1 MNILVTLDSNY
12 VFPLTVLLKSLMI
25 TNSESEFDIYVAHS
39 SLTEEDFE
47 KIKSAADLSRTRIH
61 QILVSAG
68 ILENAPVL
76 KRITK
81 ETYYRLLMM
90 DYLPQNV
97 DRILYIDPDT
107 VVLRDISPLY
117 NIDFKGRTIAAAGHT
132 KLFIEDLNHLRFR
145 TGKGTSEEWN
155 KINGIKTSG
164 FLSKTIHYHEA
175 HTMSDWTVDSKATCK
190 AEGEQSRYCTYDCGY
205 TETATIPVAAHA
217 MGNWYTAKN
226 PTCTAKGQSKR
237 DCTYGCG
244 TSETKDISA
253 TGHKDGNPYDG
264 YCDICGAETDAVENC
279 SCNCHKDGFM
289 GFIWKIISFFQ
300 KLFKTNEQCACGIA
314 HY

>member
-39 SLTEEDFE
+39 SLTEEDFG
-47 KIKSAADLSRTRIH
+47 KIKSVADLSRTRIH
-61 QILVSAG
+61 PILVSAG

-81 ETYYRLLMM
+81 ETYYRLLLM

-145 TGKGTSEEWN
+145 TGKE
-155 KINGIKTSG
+155 
-164 FLSKTIHYHEA
+164 
-175 HTMSDWTVDSKATCK
+175 
-190 AEGEQSRYCTYDCGY
+190 SRYFNAGVMMVNLQKMRKNVTGEMIFSYVKKNRRWLFLADQDVLNGLFGNDM
-205 TETATIPVAAHA
+205 IPVDECIW
-217 MGNWYTAKN
+217 NLDEKTVIYNRRRVKDLKWVEENTAIVHFNGKYK
-226 PTCTAKGQSKR
+226 PW
-237 DCTYGCG
+237 
-244 TSETKDISA
+244 
-253 TGHKDGNPYDG
+253 KDGYKGMLAPLWFRFR
-264 YCDICGAETDAVENC
+264 DAVLPLE
-279 SCNCHKDGFM
+279 KVR
-289 GFIWKIISFFQ
+289 K
-300 KLFKTNEQCACGIA
+300 
-314 HY
+314 

>member
-61 QILVSAG
+61 PTLVSAG

-117 NIDFKGRTIAAAGHT
+117 NIDFKGRTIPVT
-132 KLFIEDLNHLRFR
+132 
-145 TGKGTSEEWN
+145 
-155 KINGIKTSG
+155 
-164 FLSKTIHYHEA
+164 A
-175 HTMSDWTVDSKATCK
+175 HS
-190 AEGEQSRYCTYDCGY
+190 
-205 TETATIPVAAHA
+205 
-217 MGNWYTAKN
+217 MGSWYTSKN
-226 PTCTAKGQSKR
+226 PACTVNGQQKR
-237 DCTYGCG
+237 DCAYGCG

-289 GFIWKIISFFQ
+289 GFIWKIMIFFQ
-300 KLFKTNEQCACGIA
+300 KLFKTNHRCACGIA